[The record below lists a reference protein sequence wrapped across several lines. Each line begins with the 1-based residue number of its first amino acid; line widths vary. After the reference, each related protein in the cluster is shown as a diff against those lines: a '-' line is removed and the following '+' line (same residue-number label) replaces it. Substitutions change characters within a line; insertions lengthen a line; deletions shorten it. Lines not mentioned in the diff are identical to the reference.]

1 MKENRPGHY
10 FRVPAG
16 ILGMART
23 LPLAHEA
30 VVSFRTQPG
39 GARLPGVS
47 GLTQTHS
54 VGVVAFA
61 VILTATFLCAASA
74 ISTNWTFVLAPVQNK
89 RHRNTVLVIDQDC

>member
-1 MKENRPGHY
+1 MKGKRAGHY

-23 LPLAHEA
+23 LPFAHKA
-30 VVSFRTQPG
+30 VVSFRTQSG

-61 VILTATFLCAASA
+61 VILTATFLCTAITISA
-74 ISTNWTFVLAPVQNK
+74 NWTFVLAPVQNK
-89 RHRNTVLVIDQDC
+89 RH